1 MKLFSGLANEG
12 RLKVVLLGVFV
23 LAAVIAA
30 WLIYLFTAKQ
40 SFLAAEGDA
49 RSLRYSVIPAH
60 RGLITDRNGE
70 PLAVSTPMSTI
81 WVNPQELV
89 QDRTRWPELAEALG
103 MSLDTLSKT
112 IDDRASRLY
121 YELKK
126 GLPPEVGMQVAA
138 LGIAGVYHKDE
149 YKRFYPAGDVA
160 AHLIGFTDTN
170 DKGQEGIELAYDQW
184 LTGEEGRRQVI
195 KDRRGHIIREGGVVR
210 NAREGK
216 SLALSIDLRLQYLAY
231 RELRKGI
238 DNFKAKAGTLVMV
251 DVQTG
256 EILAM
261 VNYPTYNPNNRQTMH
276 PEFMRNRA
284 MVDVFE
290 PGSTIKPISMA
301 AALNTGRWNLNSTVD
316 ARPGQMK
323 VGRFTIK
330 DVSRPGV
337 FTLAQVL
344 QKSSNVGM
352 SKIAFDI
359 GAEPIYSML
368 QQVGIG
374 QDTGL
379 GFPGEQTGY
388 LPARRTWPQAETATL
403 SYGYGFSVTAV
414 QLAHAYAAIGN
425 QGKAVP
431 LSLLR
436 LDRSVNEV
444 QVMKPE
450 VAEQVLSML
459 QSVVET
465 PGAGGARAKVQGY
478 FVGGKSGTAK
488 KTSSSGGYTQ
498 ASYRSL
504 FVGVAPLSN
513 PRIATAIVID
523 EPTEGGY
530 YGGLVAAPVYSGVMS
545 GTLRL
550 LNITPDNIPAE
561 MLQTAGVNA
570 IKGGR

>member
-23 LAAVIAA
+23 LSAVIAA

-89 QDRTRWPELAEALG
+89 QDRARWPELASALG
-103 MSLDTLSKT
+103 MPLDSLSKT

-359 GAEPIYSML
+359 GAEPIYNML

-545 GTLRL
+545 GALRL

-561 MLQTAGVNA
+561 MLQTAGVNTV
-570 IKGGR
+570 KGGR

>member
-1 MKLFSGLANEG
+1 MKAFTGLSNEN
-12 RLKVVLLGVFV
+12 RLKIVVGLVYLVA
-23 LAAVIAA
+23 LIIAA
-30 WLIYLFTAKQ
+30 WLVYLFTAKQ

-49 RSLRYSVIPAH
+49 RSLRYSLIPAH
-60 RGLITDRNGE
+60 RGVVTDRNGE

-81 WVNPQELV
+81 WVNPQELT
-89 QDRTRWPELAEALG
+89 QERERWPELAKALD
-103 MSLDTLSKT
+103 MPVDVLSKT
-112 IDDRASRLY
+112 IDDRAARLY

-126 GLPPEVGMQVAA
+126 GLPPEIGAEVAA
-138 LGIAGVYHKDE
+138 LGISGVYIKDE
-149 YKRFYPAGDVA
+149 YKRFYPAGDVT
-160 AHLIGFTDTN
+160 AHLLGFTGTD
-170 DKGQEGIELAYDQW
+170 DKGQEGIELAYDEW
-184 LTGEEGRRQVI
+184 LTGEPGKRQVI
-195 KDRRGHIIREGGVVR
+195 KDRRGHIIKEGGVVQ

-238 DNFKAKAGTLVMV
+238 DNFKAKAGSLVMI
-251 DVQTG
+251 DVHTG

-276 PEFMRNRA
+276 PQFMRNRA

-301 AALNTGRWNLNSTVD
+301 AAINTGRWNMNSTVD
-316 ARPGQMK
+316 ARPGQLQI
-323 VGRFTIK
+323 GRFTIK

-337 FTLAQVL
+337 FNLAQVL

-388 LPARRTWPQAETATL
+388 LPARRKWPPAETATL
-403 SYGYGFSVTAV
+403 SYGYGFSITAV
-414 QLAHAYAAIGN
+414 QLAHAYAVFGN
-425 QGKAVP
+425 KGKTVP

-436 LDRSVNEV
+436 LDRPAQET

-450 VAEQVLSML
+450 VAEQILAML

-478 FVGGKSGTAK
+478 LVGGKSGTAK
-488 KTSSSGGYTQ
+488 KTSGTGGYTQ

-504 FVGVAPLSN
+504 FAGVAPLSN
-513 PRIATAIVID
+513 PQIATVIVID

-545 GTLRL
+545 GALRL
-550 LNITPDNIPAE
+550 LNITPDNIPAPA
-561 MLQTAGVNA
+561 LNTAAVERN
-570 IKGGR
+570 KGGR